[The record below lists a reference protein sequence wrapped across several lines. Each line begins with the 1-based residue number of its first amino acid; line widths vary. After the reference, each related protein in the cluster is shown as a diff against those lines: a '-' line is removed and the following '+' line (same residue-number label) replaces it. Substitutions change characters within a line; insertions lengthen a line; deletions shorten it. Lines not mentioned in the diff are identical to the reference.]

1 MHERY
6 GSELGF
12 QLMKIES
19 DILIAVITH
28 LFKNGSKKAP
38 ETSGTFLFYLARP
51 EPGPLGANV
60 EPLGEALGPR
70 VFADGP

>member
-28 LFKNGSKKAP
+28 LFKNGSKK
-38 ETSGTFLFYLARP
+38 S
-51 EPGPLGANV
+51 PGDQRNISLLLG
-60 EPLGEALGPR
+60 
-70 VFADGP
+70 

>member
-19 DILIAVITH
+19 DILLIPMITH
-28 LFKNGSKKAP
+28 LFKK
-38 ETSGTFLFYLARP
+38 RQ
-51 EPGPLGANV
+51 
-60 EPLGEALGPR
+60 
-70 VFADGP
+70 